1 MNPDL
6 VDLVDPDDLAKRHFS
21 NDPPCFLSQFARLI
35 AIENRIRC
43 ARSYLPLLEC
53 RLNWNRDF
61 SDRTRNWKYKGMH
74 CLGAVTGGTPS
85 PNGAG
90 SRGGILSVF
99 RALGV
104 LVCEGR
110 IQGPPRGY
118 KEGPHC
124 APPMQPF
131 PNNHIC
137 EEDNYLCD
145 RYLVLVREITDRTA
159 IGSFLCVEVLLCSDC
174 QCGLAKATSKHPI
187 CPVPSLSISPW
198 QQTSELLLEYW
209 CICVVPS
216 KGPETMNFQGLY
228 QAVRSRLHF
237 SQVAAWWSR
246 SNGVDPSYVAT
257 RVVPHNEDNL
267 RKFRD
272 SPVEHTFPFAG
283 NGDGN
288 SIKVTVWALPRME
301 DVPILSCSLHPTK
314 EKKDEESVARAL
326 TPTKTIPLVSTSSQ
340 NTESLV
346 MPVLVDDRLQ
356 TPCNKPGKHHCR
368 CEEEDGSP
376 PSPSIG
382 RSIGERKRRR
392 SLPCGPPDSNSCVT
406 FQTVPLPAVRESSTR
421 EQQRDENDRSSSS
434 YPRSSSETLNNRG
447 VGTSKFPAGH
457 KLNRQLDESALRSRN
472 NLNSDNLERCF
483 RTQLSIDERDG
494 NVEKRYK
501 RTLDSSNGGEA
512 RSSCESVEEKTR
524 RSEKGC
530 SPGYGKNVNCAN
542 TEGKPIERN
551 GIFENLIPFNSSLP
565 WSFVESWNNSG
576 ANSKCGFQSLR
587 APKEG
592 RFNGP
597 SKMYSVACSTP
608 VIDPFKRATPFHE
621 SNPGPSTYEAYFK
634 PKQDGF
640 DSLCIVHQSQPK
652 SAISN
657 SLGHANGKELITK
670 NDDDSRNRDIEPS
683 KDLNQMMSRLT
694 FPEERDKA
702 KEEGG
707 ILDWFSRVPGRV
719 LGVAPNNGYVENGSK
734 AKASNL
740 KAQDQHSN
748 EIKFKNCN
756 LELSQREFDEV
767 LAVLRARTPSGR
779 KRTPLKTIK
788 RRDRYDKSL
797 EESTLEK
804 QTTKF
809 TTNLDSNEYPANHVD
824 VRNKPCEGCNHR
836 YCKKNE
842 HRLAEKT
849 VVTWDRVYGSKN
861 IYNPV
866 QARQDKLGGNYVND
880 DSKTVVDK
888 RGISTN
894 PVDCLQTVSNK
905 ADVLLGAIL
914 RTSKDRKGLSDI
926 SNGTRSGQTVV
937 SGTKAE
943 NEGSPSST
951 EPKLDQ
957 ATRIVVPF
965 EDDKSLPLALNK
977 KFNRF
982 RQLFKKEQERKA
994 PEDNTYQQKCAR
1006 NSSQQQQ
1013 QQQRCLNGMNLNFS
1027 CNNVIMP
1034 SNTAETRNLRESKVK
1049 RKIDFSNFKHE
1060 ERSDTSLDSSTNG
1073 AHQNSRIHS
1082 TNYKEDQ
1089 RSNACKEVSSSK
1101 WQDQFSRL
1109 YSTNQTSKEDYYEE
1123 VGDQTIICDK
1133 NARHKDHPVPSS
1145 VATKNGGTVP
1155 VSLQNGFSSSKIR
1168 NNNHKAASGFC
1179 AEDEETLDKGV
1190 PSAIEQERFR
1200 RSLENAASM
1209 VFHSRTGLPL
1219 TSSPA
1224 PLRRGSCCF
1233 DYDSSLNSVSSK
1245 RSALFELNTPPS
1257 PGAVSLE
1264 ETDRE
1269 TENACEGEEPPRRRS
1284 TSRNRPQ
1291 SHALLG
1297 SFEESALNGRLE
1309 PVSTV
1314 HGFTAELGASG
1325 SFCPKHRKLP
1335 VTVFFYT
1342 LGDNDKVSTPYLAH
1356 INLGK
1361 KGYQVPRSGTIQV
1374 TLLNPLGTVVKMFVV
1389 LYDLSDMPPRSHT
1402 FLRQRTLRDK
1412 TLRYLVH
1419 LRFMSGKSG
1428 RIYLHTDIRM
1438 IICRKSDVDTASDF
1452 GSEPPKELRSYIHGP
1467 TNPKFSP
1474 RC

>member
-1 MNPDL
+1 
-6 VDLVDPDDLAKRHFS
+6 
-21 NDPPCFLSQFARLI
+21 
-35 AIENRIRC
+35 
-43 ARSYLPLLEC
+43 
-53 RLNWNRDF
+53 
-61 SDRTRNWKYKGMH
+61 MH
-74 CLGAVTGGTPS
+74 CLGAVTGSTSS
-85 PNGAG
+85 PNGVG
-90 SRGGILSVF
+90 SRGGILSMF

-131 PNNHIC
+131 PNNHVC

-145 RYLVLVREITDRTA
+145 RYLILVRELADRTV
-159 IGSFLCVEVLLCSDC
+159 IGSFLCVEVLLCSNC

-187 CPVPSLSISPW
+187 CSVPSLSISPW

-209 CICVVPS
+209 CICVIPS
-216 KGPETMNFQGLY
+216 NQMIIHLNTTNDDDTTFCRSPETMNFQGLY

-246 SNGVDPSYVAT
+246 SNGIEPNYVAT

-267 RKFRD
+267 RKFND
-272 SPVEHTFPFAG
+272 SPVEHTFPLAG
-283 NGDGN
+283 NGDGS

-301 DVPILSCSLHPTK
+301 EVPILSCPLHPIK
-314 EKKDEESVARAL
+314 EKDEETNVARAL
-326 TPTKTIPLVSTSSQ
+326 TPTKTIPVSVSSNSSQ
-340 NTESLV
+340 NTDNLV
-346 MPVLVDDRLQ
+346 MPVLLDDRLQ

-368 CEEEDGSP
+368 CEEEDVSP
-376 PSPSIG
+376 PSPSIA
-382 RSIGERKRRR
+382 RPIGERKRRR
-392 SLPCGPPDSNSCVT
+392 SLPCGPPDINSCVT
-406 FQTVPLPAVRESSTR
+406 LQAMPLPAVRELIVR
-421 EQQRDENDRSSSS
+421 EQQRDNDLSVTNSSSS
-434 YPRSSSETLNNRG
+434 YPRSSSEILNNRG
-447 VGTSKFPAGH
+447 VSAIKFTNGH
-457 KLNRQLDESALRSRN
+457 HHNRFEDNTLKSRN

-483 RTQLSIDERDG
+483 KAQLSIEERDG
-494 NVEKRYK
+494 NIEKRYK
-501 RTLDSSNGGEA
+501 RTLDNNERMNGAEA
-512 RSSCESVEEKTR
+512 KSCELVTEEKTQ

-530 SPGYGKNVNCAN
+530 GVDGSGDGGNDGGDGSDGTSGSFRKNINCASTLAEN
-542 TEGKPIERN
+542 KSMEKN
-551 GIFENLIPFNSSLP
+551 GFFDNLIPFNSSLP

-576 ANSKCGFQSLR
+576 ANGKCGFQSLR
-587 APKEG
+587 GPKEG
-592 RFNGP
+592 RFNG
-597 SKMYSVACSTP
+597 SSSSSRMYSVPTPP
-608 VIDPFKRATPFHE
+608 VIDPFKRANPFHE
-621 SNPGPSTYEAYFK
+621 SNPGPSTLENSYLK
-634 PKQDGF
+634 PKHDIF
-640 DSLCIVHQSQPK
+640 ESPCTVHQTRPK
-652 SAISN
+652 SSIN
-657 SLGHANGKELITK
+657 GFEYGDGKETSFRIDDNPK
-670 NDDDSRNRDIEPS
+670 NRGKPN
-683 KDLNQMMSRLT
+683 KDLNQMMSKLS
-694 FPEERDKA
+694 FPEGQQCDKD
-702 KEEGG
+702 KPREEGG
-707 ILDWFSRVPGRV
+707 ILDWFSRVPSRV
-719 LGVAPNNGYVENGSK
+719 LGVSPNNSYVENGK
-734 AKASNL
+734 AKDPNL
-740 KAQDQHSN
+740 KSQDQYDN
-748 EIKFKNCN
+748 EVKFKNCN

-788 RRDRYDKSL
+788 RRDRY
-797 EESTLEK
+797 EK
-804 QTTKF
+804 FVEDSSFEKPTVKF
-809 TTNLDSNEYPANHVD
+809 PTNMDSNEYLVVNHVD
-824 VRNKPCEGCNHR
+824 TRTKPCENCNHG

-842 HRLAEKT
+842 YRLADKN
-849 VVTWDRVYGSKN
+849 VTLDRVYGNKN
-861 IYNPV
+861 IYNPIHE
-866 QARQDKLGGNYVND
+866 RKDKLGNYVND
-880 DSKTVVDK
+880 ESKSDKSCVTDK
-888 RGISTN
+888 RVSDNT
-894 PVDCLQTVSNK
+894 VDCLQSVSNK

-914 RTSKDRKGLSDI
+914 RTSRDRKGLTDI
-926 SNGTRSGQTVV
+926 CNGTRSQSAVV
-937 SGTKAE
+937 NSKVD
-943 NEGSPSST
+943 NETNSRFEQPNSIEKLEYDSRITSS
-951 EPKLDQ
+951 
-957 ATRIVVPF
+957 

-982 RQLFKKEQERKA
+982 RQLFKKEQEKKVCTA
-994 PEDNTYQQKCAR
+994 TEDHFQQQYLR
-1006 NSSQQQQ
+1006 NSSQ
-1013 QQQRCLNGMNLNFS
+1013 RLNSLNLNLS
-1027 CNNVIMP
+1027 CNNAQTGKSVD
-1034 SNTAETRNLRESKVK
+1034 NTTCNLREVKVK
-1049 RKIDFSNFKHE
+1049 RKIDFSNFHDETERKND
-1060 ERSDTSLDSSTNG
+1060 ERSAEPSSLDSSTNG

-1082 TNYKEDQ
+1082 TNYTEDHCT
-1089 RSNACKEVSSSK
+1089 NVN
-1101 WQDQFSRL
+1101 RL
-1109 YSTNQTSKEDYYEE
+1109 YSTNQTTVNDKDECE
-1123 VGDQTIICDK
+1123 DQTNRDNK
-1133 NARHKDHPVPSS
+1133 THNKD
-1145 VATKNGGTVP
+1145 P
-1155 VSLQNGFSSSKIR
+1155 VSSAVKNISSLTPISSLQSNFSSSKIR
-1168 NNNHKAASGFC
+1168 TNNQKAVGLSSNIE
-1179 AEDEETLDKGV
+1179 EDENIDKAV

-1269 TENACEGEEPPRRRS
+1269 TENTCEGEEPPRRRS

-1428 RIYLHTDIRM
+1428 KIYLHTDIRM